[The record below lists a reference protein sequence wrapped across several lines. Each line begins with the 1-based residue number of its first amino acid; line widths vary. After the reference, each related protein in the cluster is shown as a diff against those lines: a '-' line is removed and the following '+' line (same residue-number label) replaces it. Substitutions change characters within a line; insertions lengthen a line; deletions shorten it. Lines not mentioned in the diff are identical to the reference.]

1 MVIKNF
7 ENKIINFKN
16 SNQSTLKMALTYP
29 KKLLS
34 NIPKDETQNRRV
46 AGPLYN
52 DRAARSKRKCAIMRN
67 QAQSGAIKCAV
78 LIFDDRALI
87 AH

>member
-1 MVIKNF
+1 MLIFKADM
-7 ENKIINFKN
+7 NKPIFALFLV
-16 SNQSTLKMALTYP
+16 NQSR
-29 KKLLS
+29 KL
-34 NIPKDETQNRRV
+34 NKNRRV

-52 DRAARSKRKCAIMRN
+52 DRAAQSKRKCAIMRN